1 MEFPFE
7 QKQISENKVQR
18 RFLKTVNKSE
28 LVWHMDREDRLVK
41 VIEGKSWKL
50 QIDNTLPVE
59 LEVGKEYYI
68 PRMTFHRIIKGDSD
82 LILEILF
89 Q

>member
-1 MEFPFE
+1 
-7 QKQISENKVQR
+7 
-18 RFLKTVNKSE
+18 
-28 LVWHMDREDRLVK
+28 MDREDRLVK

-68 PRMTFHRIIKGDSD
+68 PKMTFHRIIKGDSD